1 MISKQASIL
10 PRRLI
15 RRYHTN
21 DPFEIAAALDIT
33 VMERSDFQR
42 QKGAFKVVLHNSFI
56 FINATMSNEMKR
68 IVCAHE
74 LGHSTFDPT
83 GFMQPTSITWSDGR
97 TFPIETVRD
106 FRPAGTAD
114 NGYSGDCFTVLIQGQ
129 EKHLF
134 FEHLDPRFNGRLGR
148 WFVERTGK

>member
-1 MISKQASIL
+1 MNKEKI
-10 PRRLI
+10 
-15 RRYHTN
+15 Y
-21 DPFEIAAALDIT
+21 
-33 VMERSDFQR
+33 V
-42 QKGAFKVVLHNSFI
+42 KVD
-56 FINATMSNEMKR
+56 
-68 IVCAHE
+68 
-74 LGHSTFDPT
+74 STFDPT

-134 FEHLDPRFNGRLGR
+134 LSALIHASTVG
-148 WFVERTGK
+148 

>member
-1 MISKQASIL
+1 MAIQHRAK
-10 PRRLI
+10 
-15 RRYHTN
+15 T
-21 DPFEIAAALDIT
+21 
-33 VMERSDFQR
+33 ERVYV
-42 QKGAFKVVLHNSFI
+42 KVDS
-56 FINATMSNEMKR
+56 S
-68 IVCAHE
+68 
-74 LGHSTFDPT
+74 FDPT

-97 TFPIETVRD
+97 TFPIEIVRD

-148 WFVERTGK
+148 WFVERTGH